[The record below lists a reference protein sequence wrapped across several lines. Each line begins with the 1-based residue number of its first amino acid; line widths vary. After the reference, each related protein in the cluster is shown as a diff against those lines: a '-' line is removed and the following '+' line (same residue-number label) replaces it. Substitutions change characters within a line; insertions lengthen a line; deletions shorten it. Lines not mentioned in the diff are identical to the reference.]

1 MAIHKAEANGLTL
14 AYEEMGEPG
23 GRPLLLVNGLGS
35 QMNGWHDE
43 FCARLAGRGFHV
55 VRFDNRDVG
64 ESSHF
69 TEFGVPDF
77 SPAQPGAARQ
87 QPPYLLDDMA
97 DDAAG
102 LLDVLGLV
110 PAHVVGMSMGG
121 MIVQALAI
129 RHPSKVRSLTS
140 IMSTPSRSVGQSTP
154 EAGAALMAPRPAD
167 REAAIE
173 QGVRTFRI
181 IGSPG
186 FDFDEAWRRSV
197 IATAMDRDPDPFGR
211 ARQLFAIVAS
221 PDRRPGL
228 AQVKVPALV
237 IHGAADPL
245 VQPSGGRATA
255 EAIPGSEL
263 MIIDGMAH
271 DLPRGV
277 WDRVVDGVVAVAD
290 RADAVAQPAAENT
303 SST

>member
-35 QMNGWHDE
+35 QMNGWHPE
-43 FCARLAGRGFHV
+43 FCGRLAGRGFHV

-64 ESSHF
+64 ESTHF
-69 TEFGVPDF
+69 SEFGVPDF
-77 SPAQPGAARQ
+77 SPGAARQ
-87 QPPYLLDDMA
+87 EPPYLLDDMA

-102 LLDVLGLV
+102 LLDTLSLA
-110 PAHVVGMSMGG
+110 PAHVLGMSMGG

-154 EAGAALMAPRPAD
+154 KAGAALMAPRPES

-173 QGVRTFRI
+173 EGVRTFRI

-186 FDFDEAWRRSV
+186 FEFDEAWRRSV
-197 IATAMDRDPDPFGR
+197 IAAAMDRDPDPFGR

-228 AQVKVPALV
+228 AHVKVPALV

-255 EAIPGSEL
+255 EAIPGAEL
-263 MIIDGMAH
+263 MIIEGMGH

-290 RADAVAQPAAENT
+290 RADDVALPAGDAVG
-303 SST
+303 SL